1 MLSFFGVVRM
11 LLLFEKAKQ
20 TRRLAMKLLNDP
32 KFKQEILERLRTVR
46 PDSPRRWGKMNARQM
61 VCHLSDSFLGAMGE
75 RSTQIAPGYPARK
88 LIKWVAL
95 YVPLPW
101 PKGVPT
107 RPEFDQEICGTPPA
121 DFSEDLRGLQMLIN
135 RYTEQP
141 RKFQFQSHPIFLEM
155 SERDWMRWGYLHMDH
170 HLRQFGV

>member
-1 MLSFFGVVRM
+1 M
-11 LLLFEKAKQ
+11 LLLIEKAKQ
-20 TRRLAMKLLNDP
+20 TRQVAMKLLNDP
-32 KFKQEILERLRTVR
+32 RSKQEILGRLHSVR
-46 PDSPRRWGKMNARQM
+46 PDSPPRWGKMTARQM
-61 VCHLSDSFLGAMGE
+61 VCHLSDTFLAAMGE
-75 RSTQIAPGYPARK
+75 KPTQIAQGYAARK

-107 RPEFDQEICGTPPA
+107 PAECDQAFGGTPPA
-121 DFSEDLRGLQMLIN
+121 DFSEDLQRLQVLVEG
-135 RYTEQP
+135 YTEEP
-141 RKFQFQSHPIFLEM
+141 RKFQFRPHPIFLEM

>member
-1 MLSFFGVVRM
+1 M

-20 TRRLAMKLLNDP
+20 TRRLAMKLLNDSTC
-32 KFKQEILERLRTVR
+32 KLEILERLRAVR
-46 PDSPRRWGKMNARQM
+46 PDSSRRWGKMNARQM

-75 RSTQIAPGYPARK
+75 KTTQIAPGYPARK

-107 RPEFDQEICGTPPA
+107 PAECDQEIGGTPPA
-121 DFSEDLRGLQMLIN
+121 DFSEDLQRLQLLVE
-135 RYTEQP
+135 RYTERP
-141 RKFQFQSHPIFLEM
+141 RKFQFRPHPIFLQM
-155 SERDWMRWGYLHMDH
+155 SEREWMRWGYLHMDH